1 MPAPQLPGDF
11 PKLTVRQTD
20 LSKNCVNCVTRDSFE
35 IVRQRHD
42 KYSAQVNRCRTHR
55 QFARVKDLWPMLS
68 AREQIRDPFPS
79 LMKDRNVDQRLRPL
93 AGRFRE

>member
-1 MPAPQLPGDF
+1 MLTLQLLGNF
-11 PKLTVRQTD
+11 PKLTIRQRD
-20 LSKNCVNCVTRDSFE
+20 LAKDCGNGVTRDSFE
-35 IVRQRHD
+35 IVRQRDD

-68 AREQIRDPFPS
+68 AREQIRDPFPP
-79 LMKDRNVDQRLRPL
+79 LMKDRNVDQRLRSL